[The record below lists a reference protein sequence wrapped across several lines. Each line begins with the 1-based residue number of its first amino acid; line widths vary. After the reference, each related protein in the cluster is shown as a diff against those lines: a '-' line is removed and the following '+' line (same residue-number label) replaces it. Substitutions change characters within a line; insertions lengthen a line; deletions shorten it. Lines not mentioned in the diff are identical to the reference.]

1 MSSSLSF
8 DALYNSA
15 ASVVN
20 TILGNKASFKDVSS
34 MDAGQTLLFLV
45 IFVILFVFIMWV
57 GAFIFN
63 HSLVKVFP
71 SVKKISV
78 GDFLGLYIVLHILFC

>member
-1 MSSSLSF
+1 MTLSF
-8 DALYNSA
+8 DGIYNSA
-15 ASVVN
+15 KSVVS
-20 TILGNKASFKDVSS
+20 TLMGTGTSHFKDVSS

-57 GAFIFN
+57 GAYIFN